1 MLKEAGGGAAA
12 QHPAYSPLL
21 PDNLV
26 SSAQVRSWSCGDDG
40 RTWTA
45 RGIAVWAI
53 GSWWAVGL
61 QDVPAVCLRAT
72 TRRQRAGIVTQT
84 RGCSQR
90 LANGPAS
97 R

>member
-26 SSAQVRSWSCGDDG
+26 SSAQVRSWGCGDDG

-45 RGIAVWAI
+45 RGIAVGAI
-53 GSWWAVGL
+53 WSWWAVGL
-61 QDVPAVCLRAT
+61 HDAPAVCLRAI
-72 TRRQRAGIVTQT
+72 TRRQRASIVTRT
-84 RGCSQR
+84 RGCSHR
-90 LANGPAS
+90 LANGPVS